1 MKIKTVSAKGLNSC
15 SVGSFQVPVVRGRN
29 ILYCYTDTI
38 KRSFCK
44 SVLVCELFYGDAGTQ
59 KVYIQKCAL
68 CLCSFVYIC
77 VDVLILQILY

>member
-15 SVGSFQVPVVRGRN
+15 SVGSFQVSVVRGRN
-29 ILYCYTDTI
+29 ILYCYTDI

-44 SVLVCELFYGDAGTQ
+44 SVLVCELCYGDAGIQ

-77 VDVLILQILY
+77 VDVLILQIPY